1 MPVRDA
7 HARASRWRSA
17 RLETALALIPVLLIA
32 LIAMHVLG
40 TVGATAIGDAG
51 PIASSDIAHA
61 SALGDDEDPR
71 PEPHQRAHDEDPR
84 PEPHQRAHDEAC
96 EVVAPSVVSGGCSS
110 PPSECVACIERYLP
124 VSERP
129 AVPAL
134 PRPPSL
140 YELSISRT

>member
-71 PEPHQRAHDEDPR
+71 PEPHQRAHDE
-84 PEPHQRAHDEAC
+84 AC